1 MSRWLCFKYRF
12 AYQHSPE
19 ENETCKHKECAM
31 KFLVSINQNIADEEM
46 ICSAALKAMK
56 SVGALITG
64 DTGTLPNYDFGELSS
79 NDMMDD
85 IKKLFLVNL
94 PEGDKKVK
102 LWLEKDAVFS
112 LYDDAKDIN
121 KD

>member
-12 AYQHSPE
+12 AYQHSTE
-19 ENETCKHKECAM
+19 MTNICKHKECAM
-31 KFLVSINQNIADEEM
+31 KFLVTIDKNIADQET
-46 ICSAALKAMK
+46 IAVAALVAMK

-64 DTGTLPNYDFGELSS
+64 DSGALPNYDFGELSS

-85 IKKLFLVNL
+85 IKKLFLTNL
-94 PEGDKKVK
+94 PPGKKKVK
-102 LWLEKDAVFS
+102 LWLEKDTVFS

-121 KD
+121 Q